1 MHVLAATLAAVYLFT
16 AATAPAGHGAVAAV
30 EAGIGGVELAWLAY
44 VVVGRARRW
53 PYIAGTN
60 LQLTLTGLWIA
71 SRTLGLPG
79 VGRLPVGEFD
89 LLCAG
94 DALVIAALSWRCG
107 GGRLIP
113 VGVARLGF
121 SQLAVMLAVSTL
133 YMSMASMMT
142 MSASAAGT
150 AAWSHGHASEH
161 FFCHL
166 L

>member
-1 MHVLAATLAAVYLFT
+1 MHVLAATLAAVYLVS

-30 EAGIGGVELAWLAY
+30 EAAIGGVELAWLAL
-44 VVVGRARRW
+44 VVVCRTRRW
-53 PYIAGTN
+53 PYVAGTV
-60 LQLTLTGLWIA
+60 LQLALTALWIW

-79 VGRLPVGEFD
+79 VGRLPVGGFD
-89 LLCAG
+89 LLCAA

-113 VGVARLGF
+113 GAGARLGF
-121 SQLAVMLAVSTL
+121 SQLAVMLAASTVC
-133 YMSMASMMT
+133 MSMASMMT
-142 MSASAAGT
+142 MSAPASAA
-150 AAWSHGHASEH
+150 AAWSHGHAGEH